1 MKVPPAHSQAQ
12 TTAATLAKDKMALAL
27 GHWGRSWPFSPPTL
41 EHPVQQRGWGVQ
53 YISLSSPDLLRWRK
67 SGLVRWEGGIAGE
80 SPRIKYDINP
90 VKQTGPSC

>member
-27 GHWGRSWPFSPPTL
+27 GHRGRSWPFSPPTL

-53 YISLSSPDLLRWRK
+53 YISLSSLAEVGAGAVGGGHCGRK
-67 SGLVRWEGGIAGE
+67 PQNQI
-80 SPRIKYDINP
+80 
-90 VKQTGPSC
+90 